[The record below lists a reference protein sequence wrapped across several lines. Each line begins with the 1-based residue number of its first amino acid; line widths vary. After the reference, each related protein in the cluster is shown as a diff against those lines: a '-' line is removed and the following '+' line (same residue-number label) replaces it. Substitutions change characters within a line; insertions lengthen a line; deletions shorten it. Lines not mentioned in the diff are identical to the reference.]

1 MCSCW
6 RQREFQSSQMTA
18 TVTDEVWI
26 AKGNIRREHPLLR
39 IRGKWMD
46 AAGFS
51 RGTKVVVE
59 LDGDKLVITKQ
70 KEQNK

>member
-1 MCSCW
+1 
-6 RQREFQSSQMTA
+6 MTA
-18 TVTDEVWI
+18 TVTDEVWT

-39 IRGKWMD
+39 IRGKWME

-51 RGTKVVVE
+51 RGTKVVVK

-70 KEQNK
+70 K